1 MSRLFDKKIALIT
14 GSTRGIGKQIA
25 NDIEKE
31 GGKVITTG
39 THNLD
44 FLNKKKTNEFFEKI
58 DKDYEKIDVLV
69 NNAGINFI
77 DYIYDYKEENF
88 EKLVNVNLKGV
99 YLLTKLVSK
108 KMIKNKYG
116 RIVNISSIFGTTTL
130 TKRSIYSMTKSGIEG
145 LTRGMAL
152 DLAEYN
158 ILANSVAPG
167 FTLTDLTK
175 RVLGKDGIK
184 KIEKEIPVKR
194 LASTKDISNTV
205 LYFAS
210 DLNSYITGQN
220 IIVDGGY
227 VVR

>member
-1 MSRLFDKKIALIT
+1 
-14 GSTRGIGKQIA
+14 
-25 NDIEKE
+25 
-31 GGKVITTG
+31 
-39 THNLD
+39 
-44 FLNKKKTNEFFEKI
+44 
-58 DKDYEKIDVLV
+58 
-69 NNAGINFI
+69 
-77 DYIYDYKEENF
+77 
-88 EKLVNVNLKGV
+88 
-99 YLLTKLVSK
+99 
-108 KMIKNKYG
+108 MIKNKYG